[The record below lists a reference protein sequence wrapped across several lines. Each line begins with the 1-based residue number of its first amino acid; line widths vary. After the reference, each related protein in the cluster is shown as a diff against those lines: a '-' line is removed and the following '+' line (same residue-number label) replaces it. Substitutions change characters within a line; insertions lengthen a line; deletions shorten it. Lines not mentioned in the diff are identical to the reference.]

1 MRPPVR
7 VAATLCALGAL
18 GCTAPEPASDSA
30 AGPRAASGSEAPA
43 SGSLGSWQ
51 PLFRLQYDDPGMIE
65 RFLADAR
72 ATPGA
77 RRTILAETTLSW
89 GCACPTWVFPFYQD
103 MRELQHLMVLPAP
116 ALEQDP
122 TDFATP
128 ERTYRLTGYFSGE
141 TQSGLDWAK
150 QRRAR
155 PPNFPKGGP
164 DDPEAQEYWSAA
176 GLAFVVESWCFEEN
190 AQQEENRWLR
200 ERGASPCP
208 R

>member
-1 MRPPVR
+1 
-7 VAATLCALGAL
+7 
-18 GCTAPEPASDSA
+18 
-30 AGPRAASGSEAPA
+30 
-43 SGSLGSWQ
+43 
-51 PLFRLQYDDPGMIE
+51 
-65 RFLADAR
+65 
-72 ATPGA
+72 
-77 RRTILAETTLSW
+77 
-89 GCACPTWVFPFYQD
+89 
-103 MRELQHLMVLPAP
+103 MVLPAP
-116 ALEQDP
+116 ALQQDP